1 VVAKMRYRTLGPSG
15 LKVSEISLGTM
26 MFGGPTSDIEA
37 RRMLDYGLEQ
47 GVNFVDTANVYSET
61 RSESVIGEAI
71 KTKRDQWIVSTKVGN
86 KVGSGMHDSG
96 LSRRHVMRAVDA
108 SLKRLQTDF
117 IDVYYIHRVDKSTSW
132 ENVVDTF
139 GDLIRAGKI
148 RQWGLSNVYGWQIAH
163 VHHVCRQMGVPT
175 PTALQPYYNLMNRQA
190 EVEVLPAART
200 FGLGV
205 VPYSPAARGIL
216 TGKYKVNQA
225 AEPGSRG
232 ARKDRRM
239 METEW
244 RPESMLI
251 AEKLK
256 AHAEARGVN
265 LVQWAV
271 AWVLNNEIVSSIIAG
286 PRTYEQWI
294 SYFGALNYV
303 WTPEDEA
310 LANGLVATGHA
321 SSPGYNDPQY
331 PIEGRFPVVA

>member
-1 VVAKMRYRTLGPSG
+1 MAKMRYRALGASG
-15 LKVSEISLGTM
+15 LRVSEISLGTM
-26 MFGGPTSDIEA
+26 MFGGPTGDVEA
-37 RRMLDYGLEQ
+37 QRMLDYGLEH

-61 RSESVIGEAI
+61 RSETIIGEAI
-71 KTKRDQWIVSTKVGN
+71 KAKRDQWIVATKVGN
-86 KVGSGMHDSG
+86 QVGSGMHDSG

-117 IDVYYIHRVDKSTSW
+117 IDLYYIHRVDQSTSW
-132 ENVVDTF
+132 ENVVATF

-163 VHHVCRQMGVPT
+163 VHHVCRQFGIST
-175 PTALQPYYNLMNRQA
+175 PAALQPYYNLMNRQP
-190 EVEVLPAART
+190 EVEVLPAARA

-205 VPYSPAARGIL
+205 VPYSPIARGML

-225 AEPGSRG
+225 AEAGSRG

-256 AHAEARGVN
+256 AHAEARGVS
-265 LVQWAV
+265 LVHWAV
-271 AWVLNNEIVSSIIAG
+271 AWVLNNKTVSSIIAG
-286 PRTYEQWI
+286 PRTFEQWTG
-294 SYFGALNYV
+294 YFGALEYT
-303 WTPEDEA
+303 WTPEDET
-310 LANGLVATGHA
+310 LANNLVAPGHA
-321 SSPGYNDPQY
+321 SSPGYSDPQY
-331 PIEGRFPVVA
+331 PIEGRFPLVA

>member
-1 VVAKMRYRTLGPSG
+1 MTKMRYRGLGPSG

-26 MFGGPTSDIEA
+26 MFGGPTGAAEA
-37 RRMLDYGLEQ
+37 CRMLDYGLEQ

-71 KTKRDQWIVSTKVGN
+71 KAKRDQWIVATKVGN

-96 LSRRHVMRAVDA
+96 LSSRHVMHAVDA

-117 IDVYYIHRVDKSTSW
+117 IDLYYIHRVDDSASW
-132 ENVVDTF
+132 ENVVATF

-148 RQWGLSNVYGWQIAH
+148 RHWGLSNVYGWQIAH
-163 VHHVCRQMGVPT
+163 IHHVCRQIGVPT

-190 EVEVLPAART
+190 EVELLPAARA
-200 FGLGV
+200 FDLGV
-205 VPYSPAARGIL
+205 VPYSPIARGIL

-225 AEPGSRG
+225 AEAGTRG

-256 AHAEARGVN
+256 AYAEARGVS
-265 LVQWAV
+265 LVHWAV
-271 AWVLNNEIVSSIIAG
+271 AWVLNNKIVSSIIAG
-286 PRTYEQWI
+286 PRTFEQWTN
-294 SYFGALNYV
+294 YFGALDYP

-310 LANGLVATGHA
+310 LANALVVPGHA

-331 PIEGRFPVVA
+331 PVRGRYPGVA